1 MNGGAPAPGDWSG
14 RLATLGRLSRLAVS
28 SALNSLPLGLL
39 SFALALVIWVT
50 VTNEE
55 NPSVRRTIPQEIPVE
70 QVNVPRS
77 LLVTN
82 IAPAKVTV
90 AISGPRSVVNDLR
103 PEDVVARVDMSRVEE
118 EIAGVREATVERPV
132 RVEVQRRGIRAEASP
147 ELVKVTLEPQERR
160 NVPVCVDKVDVPPPG
175 FTLEEPVVTD
185 PAEVTISG
193 PRRNIDLVECAAA
206 VLRLT
211 GLTVS
216 VSNQAPLEPRDA
228 AGRPI
233 GGVSVQ
239 PPTATVNARI
249 RQELFPRQ
257 VVIDVRM
264 QGRPAPGYTVANV
277 RVDPPLASIV
287 GPLESVSGLNSIP
300 TEVIDIE
307 GAKSDIVRA
316 VALEIPPGVSSGD
329 RRSVVT
335 ITLQPVR
342 GPGSVG
348 VTPRIT
354 NLAAGLR
361 ATLSTPVIAVL
372 VSGPLPDVLAL
383 KPADISATVDAA
395 GLGPGVHR
403 LEPRVTVPPGI
414 SLDGTTPDRV
424 EIVVGSQP

>member
-1 MNGGAPAPGDWSG
+1 MTGLPDHAGWRD
-14 RLATLGRLSRLAVS
+14 RLSTLIRLTRFAFS
-28 SALNSLPLGLL
+28 TALNSLPLGLL

-55 NPSVRRTIPQEIPVE
+55 NPSIRRALPQEIPVE

-77 LLVTN
+77 LLVTD
-82 IAPAKVTV
+82 TV
-90 AISGPRSVVNDLR
+90 PTRVSVALSGPRNVVNDLR
-103 PEDVVARVDMSRVEE
+103 PEDVVARVDLSRVEE
-118 EIAGVREATVERPV
+118 EIAGLREATVERPV
-132 RVEVQRRGIRAEASP
+132 RVEVRRGGVRAEASP
-147 ELVKVTLEPQERR
+147 EMVKVKLEPQERR
-160 NVPVCVDKVDVPPPG
+160 TVPVCVDKVDVPPPG
-175 FTLEEPVVTD
+175 YTLEEPVVTD
-185 PAEVTISG
+185 PAEVTITG

-206 VLRLT
+206 ELRLT

-216 VSNQAPLEPRDA
+216 VSNQVPLEPRDA
-228 AGRPI
+228 AGRAI
-233 GGVSVQ
+233 GNVSVQ
-239 PPTATVNARI
+239 PATAAVNARI
-249 RQELFPRQ
+249 RQQLFPRQ

-264 QGRPAPGYTVANV
+264 QGRPAPGYAVSNI
-277 RVDPPLASIV
+277 RVDPPSVSVV
-287 GPLESVSGLNSIP
+287 GPLETVSNLGSIP

-335 ITLQPVR
+335 ISLQPVR

-354 NLAAGLR
+354 NLGSGLR
-361 ATLSTPVIAVL
+361 ATLNTPVIAVL

-383 KPADISATVDAA
+383 KPGDVSVTVDAA

-403 LEPRVTVPPGI
+403 LEPNVTAPPGI
-414 SLDGTTPDRV
+414 NLDGTSPDRV
-424 EIVVGSQP
+424 EITIGPQP